1 MHGASPK
8 EVDDTNHSHVNPR
21 GAIANTK
28 ASALMIDSVVKLG
41 GGLLAQR
48 TYFDR
53 VLEAIAAAART
64 RRLLIVP
71 GGGPFADA
79 VRRVDRRL
87 RLSDDAAHWMAI
99 LAMDQMAHLIAS
111 CLTGSVL
118 VATPDDIAGAIQR
131 TQVPVL
137 APSRWLRDADPLPH
151 SWDVTSDSIAAWVA
165 GILAAPTLVL
175 IKPPGVRSDHS
186 AVDAYFP
193 RALDKHVTPLVVA
206 ADDIEGIRSAVAQPK
221 TSTTRSG

>member
-1 MHGASPK
+1 VSL
-8 EVDDTNHSHVNPR
+8 VLV
-21 GAIANTK
+21 
-28 ASALMIDSVVKLG
+28 MIDIVLKLG

-48 TYFDR
+48 THLDR

-79 VRRVDRRL
+79 VRDVDRRL

-99 LAMDQMAHLIAS
+99 LAMDQMAHLITS
-111 CLTGSVL
+111 RLTGSVL
-118 VATPDDIAGAIQR
+118 VTTPDEIAGAFERIN
-131 TQVPVL
+131 VPVL

-165 GILAAPTLVL
+165 RILAAPTLVL
-175 IKPPGVRSDHS
+175 VKPPGVRFDPS

-193 RALDKHVTPLVVA
+193 RALDHHVTPVVVA
-206 ADDIEGIRSAVAQPK
+206 ADDIEGIRSALAQPPA
-221 TSTTRSG
+221 STRSR